1 VFGISQAARRRFA
14 VGPLPRPASDDQ
26 PFRAR
31 LDPRAWDSSRVMN
44 APGQSE
50 SPDSPHYA
58 DLAALWSTGQMVPLF
73 FTEAAI
79 AANAASTLTLVPPA
93 SGRPPKP

>member
-1 VFGISQAARRRFA
+1 
-14 VGPLPRPASDDQ
+14 
-26 PFRAR
+26 
-31 LDPRAWDSSRVMN
+31 MN

-50 SPDSPHYA
+50 SPDSPHYT